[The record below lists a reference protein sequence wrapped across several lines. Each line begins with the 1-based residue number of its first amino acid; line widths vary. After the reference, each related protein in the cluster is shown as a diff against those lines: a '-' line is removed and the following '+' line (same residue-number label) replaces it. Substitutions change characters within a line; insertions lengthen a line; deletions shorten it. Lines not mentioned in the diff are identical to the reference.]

1 MVDQRSD
8 GSAAMKVAVI
18 TGRSHGIGAGL
29 VTAYR
34 REGWAVVANSRTIE
48 PSDDADILTIDGDVS
63 DSGTTDRIAT
73 GALDRFGRIDTL
85 VNNAGVFI
93 SKPFTDYTWDDY
105 AHVVSVNLTGFFILT
120 QRAIGEMV
128 GHGGG
133 HIVNITTPLVDYADS
148 KVPSALTSLTKG
160 GLAAVTRSL
169 AIEYASRGI
178 RVNAVSFMGASGVRV
193 LVGAHRLATMS
204 SVPLTLRRPSRTV
217 VRVLAIAGVL
227 DLIVAD

>member
-18 TGRSHGIGAGL
+18 TGGSHGIGAGL

-63 DSGTTDRIAT
+63 DSGTTDRIVT

-133 HIVNITTPLVDYADS
+133 HIVNITTTLVDYANS
-148 KVPSALTSLTKG
+148 KVPS
-160 GLAAVTRSL
+160 
-169 AIEYASRGI
+169 
-178 RVNAVSFMGASGVRV
+178 
-193 LVGAHRLATMS
+193 GAHRNAH
-204 SVPLTLRRPSRTV
+204 RRPRARACAAPRAFGCWLAPIVSR
-217 VRVLAIAGVL
+217 RCRASPSHCDDQAVLSSGCSRLQVCSI
-227 DLIVAD
+227 